1 MIQRIILVRKKHR
14 LSQEQFAEKLGLSRN
29 FINQVETGKK
39 NFSGRTI
46 NDICRCFHIKEEW
59 LRSGNGSMSDDI
71 SSAQAPMQDIFDR
84 FNCSDSE
91 KKFLSAFFG
100 LQESERR
107 AFCDLLVKMFPQ
119 FDSSLAASGILDS
132 TLGDEED
139 YADFARQQRLLEKEQ
154 ASQTLS
160 AKESDAG

>member
-1 MIQRIILVRKKHR
+1 MIQRIILVRKKYG

-46 NDICRCFHIKEEW
+46 SDICRCFHIREEW
-59 LRSGNGSMSDDI
+59 IRTGNGPMDEEI
-71 SSAQAPMQDIFDR
+71 SATQAPMQDIFDR

-91 KKFLSAFFG
+91 RKFLSAFFG
-100 LQESERR
+100 LQDSERQ

-119 FDSSLAASGILDS
+119 SDSNLATTGSTDS
-132 TLGDEED
+132 TSGDEEA
-139 YADFARQQRLLEKEQ
+139 YADFARQQRILEKEQ
-154 ASQTLS
+154 ASQALS
-160 AKESDAG
+160 AKESDAV

>member
-1 MIQRIILVRKKHR
+1 MIKRIIQVRKKHG

-39 NFSGRTI
+39 NFSTRTI
-46 NDICRCFHIKEEW
+46 NDICRRFHVKEEW
-59 LRSGNGSMSDDI
+59 LRTGNGPMDDDL
-71 SSAQAPMQDIFDR
+71 STAQAPLQDIFDR

-91 KKFLSAFFG
+91 RKFLSAFFG
-100 LQESERR
+100 LQESERQ
-107 AFCDLLVKMFPQ
+107 AFCDLLERMFPQ
-119 FDSSLAASGILDS
+119 SDSKLVTSNPPDS
-132 TLGDEED
+132 TMGDEED